1 MGIPF
6 YFRVIAREHPDILCA
21 TRPACSHLYVDFNG
35 MIHQAAQ
42 RVIRDP
48 SLRSDDIETA
58 ICDETW
64 KYLEECVD
72 EVRPQEAVHICVDGV
87 APVAK
92 MSQQRKRRYLSMKRK
107 KLAPEPEPVHDVWDT
122 NAITP
127 GTAFMAKL
135 QARMEMHIGK
145 KNSRVRYSLS
155 AADEPGEGEHKIFAD
170 IASTMTGNGGICIYG
185 LDADLIM
192 LSLMA
197 NKAGIYLMRET
208 DAPGQYTYLNI
219 DKLREGILASI
230 GVSCDAADARDVVES
245 YLAMCFLLGNDFLPH
260 ITSLSLR
267 KDGHGRLLKA
277 AKVADAFGQNLLVS
291 KGSINLDTLLVI
303 LRELQKDESDIVLT
317 ANEEYLKRGGNGYN
331 RNYHSHSHSR
341 IGTNASTVD
350 PDTYPLWPENKATK
364 LATAIGL
371 AGPAKWRG
379 VYYKHCFD
387 SRINDTKV
395 VVRACMEFLTGVQWT
410 YAYYKRLP
418 KNCGW
423 LYPYSYAPCLIDL
436 ANTLQ
441 ASGAELARLPSMWKK
456 SHPEPT
462 FVHPDVQLLCVLPPE
477 SIPANLRQYVKDP
490 AKGLAHLYP
499 TDYHI
504 KTYLHGKLWECAPVL
519 PPIDVDLVVSIV
531 THQEQ

>member
-6 YFRVIAREHPDILCA
+6 YFRVIAREHPDILSA
-21 TRPACSHLYVDFNG
+21 TPVPFRHLYVDFNG

-42 RVIRDP
+42 RVIREE
-48 SLRSDDIETA
+48 SARSKSTEDIETA

-64 KYLEECVD
+64 KYLGECVN
-72 EVRPQEAVHICVDGV
+72 EVRPEESVHICVDGV

-107 KLAPEPEPVHDVWDT
+107 KLAPNAAHDIWDT

-145 KNSRVRYSLS
+145 KNSASKLRYSLS
-155 AADEPGEGEHKIFAD
+155 AADEPGEGEHKIFAH
-170 IASTMTGNGGICIYG
+170 IASSSDVDNLGICIYG

-197 NKAGIYLMRET
+197 NKSGIHLMRET
-208 DAPGQYTYLNI
+208 DTPGQYTYLNI

-230 GVSCDAADARDVVES
+230 GVSCDAADARDIVES

-260 ITSLSLR
+260 ITSLSLK
-267 KDGHGRLLKA
+267 KDGHGRLLTA
-277 AKVADAFGQNLLVS
+277 AKLADAFGQSLLVS
-291 KGSINLDTLLVI
+291 NGSINLDTLLVI

-331 RNYHSHSHSR
+331 RHYHSR
-341 IGTNASTVD
+341 NGTNAPTVD

-395 VVRACMEFLTGVQWT
+395 VVRACKEFLNGMFWT

-418 KNCGW
+418 KDCGW

-441 ASGAELARLPSMWKK
+441 ASGEELARLPSMWKK
-456 SHPEPT
+456 YNPEPT

-477 SIPANLRQYVKDP
+477 SIPANLRDYVKDP

-519 PPIDVDLVVSIV
+519 PPIDVDLVVSMLAR
-531 THQEQ
+531 QEQ